1 MGVVYFSII
10 PTFEP
15 SRYCKCWIVC
25 FYYNSAR
32 EPIDDIMSTM
42 SYESEKS
49 DWIRSLLS
57 KRHLKIENEILLE
70 KKKKCLG
77 KEDELFYL

>member
-1 MGVVYFSII
+1 MMIKLYN
-10 PTFEP
+10 
-15 SRYCKCWIVC
+15 
-25 FYYNSAR
+25 NSAR

-42 SYESEKS
+42 SYESEK
-49 DWIRSLLS
+49 
-57 KRHLKIENEILLE
+57 KRLDKKLAKQKALKIENEILLE